1 MPTATSKTSN
11 TDRRS
16 TSTATVSRESVKVTG
31 EFLTTLA
38 RFVEVRDLL
47 NALTKEK
54 KALDEALKEALG
66 SAEVGTYRGKV
77 VVEQSFRTRKGIDLD
92 ALREAFPEA
101 AAACATE
108 STYSVVTPK

>member
-1 MPTATSKTSN
+1 MPTATSKTSTTN
-11 TDRRS
+11 SKS
-16 TSTATVSRESVKVTG
+16 TTTATVERESVKVTG

-66 SAEVGTYRGKV
+66 SAEVGTHRGKV
-77 VVEQSFRTRKGIDLD
+77 VVEQSFRERKGIDLD
-92 ALREAFPEA
+92 LLREAYPDA
-101 AAACATE
+101 AEACATVT
-108 STYSVVTPK
+108 TYSVVTPK